1 MLYWFLPYNHT
12 IMSPLIIMRSHNY
25 VSPPT
30 PPITILIVI
39 CLGVCLFGF
48 ILFGTFWAS
57 WIWISAFFPILG
69 KCSSTFSSFNFSG
82 SSSVYS
88 PSRSPIMWILLHLM
102 QSQMSHHVKI
112 LFSFFCSVWVSYI
125 YFVFQLTDAFFYLIH
140 SAFEPF

>member
-1 MLYWFLPYNHT
+1 
-12 IMSPLIIMRSHNY
+12 MSPL
-25 VSPPT
+25 PPL
-30 PPITILIVI
+30 PLTILIVI

-82 SSSVYS
+82 SFSVYS

-102 QSQMSHHVKI
+102 QSQMSHHIKI

-125 YFVFQLTDAFFYLIH
+125 FFCLPAHRCILLPHPFCFWTLLMYFSVQL
-140 SAFEPF
+140 

>member
-1 MLYWFLPYNHT
+1 
-12 IMSPLIIMRSHNY
+12 MSPL
-25 VSPPT
+25 PPL
-30 PPITILIVI
+30 PLTILIVI

-82 SSSVYS
+82 SFSVYS

-112 LFSFFCSVWVSYI
+112 LFSFFCIFLLCLGELHFFCLPAHRCILLPHPFCFWTLLMYFSV
-125 YFVFQLTDAFFYLIH
+125 QL
-140 SAFEPF
+140 